1 MGTVRALPT
10 LVSDKPMTGWLIGE
24 LTPAEGR
31 ILEHVALGMPSR
43 EIATRMSVTRQA
55 VTWHIGNLFI
65 KLGAEN
71 RAGLVARA
79 YATGLL
85 VAESWPPRVRD
96 RLMRAAGAE
105 SDAVD

>member
-10 LVSDKPMTGWLIGE
+10 LVPERPGTRE
-24 LTPAEGR
+24 LSPAESR
-31 ILEHVALGMPSR
+31 ILELVAIGLPSR
-43 EIATRMSVTRQA
+43 EIAARMSVTRQA
-55 VTWHIGNLFI
+55 VTWHIGNLFM

-85 VAESWPPRVRD
+85 VAESWPPQVRE
-96 RLMRAAGAE
+96 RLRRAAGAE